1 MASHKTSRRK
11 SYECPRCGKKARV
24 ADKHFPFCS
33 RRCRMIDLGKWFN
46 GEYSVES
53 EEKPWDPSDPEQ
65 L

>member
-1 MASHKTSRRK
+1 MASHKTSSRK

-24 ADKHFPFCS
+24 KDKYFPFCS

-46 GEYSVES
+46 EEYSVET